1 MIYLEYHM
9 NNTMNCKWRK
19 IFFFERKNA
28 TKINTLSKL
37 GSYQV
42 PISSRISCTLPE
54 VHLHH
59 LYQSH
64 SVHHNKVHKMQIV
77 LLLFRVLSILV
88 QVPNR
93 FCSLRDRGWTCSRL
107 QRWRSATQFDV
118 GWMNDGR
125 FFMCV
130 NDWWMKN
137 GWMIVKSNEG
147 LNELLNKEIGLMFND
162 LSMNNV

>member
-1 MIYLEYHM
+1 MKKNI
-9 NNTMNCKWRK
+9 
-19 IFFFERKNA
+19 FFERKNV

-54 VHLHH
+54 IHLHH
-59 LYQSH
+59 LHQSH

-93 FCSLRDRGWTCSRL
+93 FCNLRDRGWTCSRL
-107 QRWRSATQFDV
+107 RRVRVRQSSLALV
-118 GWMNDGR
+118 GWMMDVFLCVCEWLMNEEWMNDCKIKR
-125 FFMCV
+125 KFEWIIEYRNWFNV
-130 NDWWMKN
+130 QWF
-137 GWMIVKSNEG
+137 INE
-147 LNELLNKEIGLMFND
+147 
-162 LSMNNV
+162 